1 MLKSWIFGRTLS
13 SPFACSTSFKAIA
26 TSKSMDNTIVRG
38 PADRKHEVPNVFTP
52 PHPKAHHSTH
62 SKHQRDISNIKKREG
77 PMGTT
82 PGRLAGTAEPFLLWH
97 FFLLASLSDAASF
110 SWSGSLLTSLN
121 FDNPSCWQLRSRKPD
136 TPSPDKLLSLLSL
149 LPYSLDS
156 TFLFPSSLSTLPYS
170 LHFPSLW
177 KPLVFSLLY
186 SFRFSILFTLHFPIL
201 CTSRLFLLFTSLLS
215 SFPFSV

>member
-1 MLKSWIFGRTLS
+1 M
-13 SPFACSTSFKAIA
+13 
-26 TSKSMDNTIVRG
+26 
-38 PADRKHEVPNVFTP
+38 E
-52 PHPKAHHSTH
+52 
-62 SKHQRDISNIKKREG
+62 
-77 PMGTT
+77 TT

-97 FFLLASLSDAASF
+97 FFLLTSLSDAAAF
-110 SWSGSLLTSLN
+110 SLSGSLLTTLN
-121 FDNPSCWQLRSRKPD
+121 FDNPSCWQLPSRKPD
-136 TPSPDKLLSLLSL
+136 TLSPDKLLSLLSL

-215 SFPFSV
+215 SFPFATCNSIQSLWTQKFFAHRNFYTKYFYTWKLLHTEAFTYRSAYA